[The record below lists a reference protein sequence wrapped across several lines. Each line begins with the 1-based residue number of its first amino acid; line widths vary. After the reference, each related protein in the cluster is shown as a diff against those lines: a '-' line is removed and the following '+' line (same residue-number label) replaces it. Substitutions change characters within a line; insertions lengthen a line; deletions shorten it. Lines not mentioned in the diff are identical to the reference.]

1 MENRRPCS
9 KKNEVKPHLK
19 ECWCIPP
26 EQNAAFVAQMEEVLD
41 VYCLPYDPAIPQ
53 VCMDEHPRQLVQEVR
68 APLPSKP
75 GQPARYDYEYERKGT
90 AALFLFTEPLAGWR
104 HVSVREHRTSI
115 DWALEIK
122 EVLEMQYPQ
131 AEKVRLVCDNLN
143 THTKASLYKA
153 FPPEEAR
160 RLAQRLE
167 FHYTPKH
174 GSWLNLAECEL
185 SALTRQGL
193 DRRIPDL
200 ETLRRETA
208 SWEHHRNANQKGV
221 DWRFTTE
228 EARIKLKRLYP
239 QIQMS

>member
-1 MENRRPCS
+1 MENRRPCF
-9 KKNEVKPHLK
+9 KKNELKPHLK
-19 ECWCIPP
+19 ERWCIPP
-26 EQNAAFVAQMEEVLD
+26 EQNAAFVAQMEDVLD

-53 VCMDEHPRQLVQEVR
+53 ICMDEQPKQLVKETRNPV
-68 APLPSKP
+68 PSKP
-75 GQPARYDYEYERKGT
+75 GQPARYDYEYEREGT
-90 AALFLFTEPLAGWR
+90 AEIFLFTEPLADWR
-104 HVSVREHRTSI
+104 HVNVREPRTSS

-122 EVLEMQYPQ
+122 GVLEMHSPK

-143 THTKASLYKA
+143 THTIASLYKA

-167 FHYTPKH
+167 LHYTPRH

-185 SALTRQGL
+185 SALTRQCL

-200 ETLRRETA
+200 ETLRQEVA

-221 DWRFTTE
+221 DWRFTTH